1 MRKIFSSSTFFWPFP
16 NMLFPGLGYS
26 WQAWLCPLLGTWHLY
41 KQASIWTFKLAS
53 KYFLAP
59 LFHEL
64 YPNKRFYDHPKLK
77 EITHMLSL
85 VRLTY
90 PLWQGELKAAR
101 EIPEL
106 PTKDQLHLMNLYQL
120 AEFVIPKVSL
130 S

>member
-1 MRKIFSSSTFFWPFP
+1 MRCSFYSVNLAWVTLGK
-16 NMLFPGLGYS
+16 PGCVHCL
-26 WQAWLCPLLGTWHLY
+26 AWHVY

-53 KYFLAP
+53 RYFLAP

-64 YPNKRFYDHPKLK
+64 YPNKGFYDHPKLK

-106 PTKDQLHLMNLYQL
+106 PTKDKLHLMNLYQL